1 MIRAFFAIPVDDE
14 SFTDALKQWFAA
26 TLCDQRASFVSPSRW
41 HITVKFFDAIE
52 PESLARLGSEARMLV
67 ETMPQLQLEVKKI
80 DSFPRADSPI
90 IAAIIK
96 PNRLLRRL
104 HMDLDKAAARLGYRP
119 ELRRFRPH
127 ITLAKKHPAPWR
139 CSAVLPY
146 QNITLCAT
154 KLMLYESRR
163 HTGVYVPLRT
173 FSFKQAGETDV

>member
-1 MIRAFFAIPVDDE
+1 MIRAFFAIPVDD
-14 SFTDALKQWFAA
+14 DAFAHALEQWFAA
-26 TLCDQRASFVSPSRW
+26 MQCDQMASFVPPSRW

-52 PESLARLGSEARMLV
+52 PESLARLGTEARRLV
-67 ETMPQLQLEVKKI
+67 EAMPQLQLEVKKI

-90 IAAIIK
+90 IAAFIK

-127 ITLAKKHPAPWR
+127 ITLAKKHPAPLR
-139 CSAVLPY
+139 CSTLLPY
-146 QNITLCAT
+146 QNTAFCAT

-163 HTGVYVPLRT
+163 HSGVYVPLRT
-173 FSFKQAGETDV
+173 FSFNLSRRN